1 MYILKKIKDYVQ
13 EQNEKVLENER
24 QRRQARVQE
33 DLDKC
38 KEVFLAVLDGID
50 VADQYNIADSKL
62 TKIKIDLKMPQEGSL
77 VLSIPKKDVLK
88 TLRPA
93 DKHYLQIELQSR
105 LEREKITSIAM
116 FEQFKRDCNMNYNII
131 SQRCCQKQD
140 YTELDD
146 FINRKKVEI
155 NQLYFDLKMHC
166 WDYTVLA
173 VEDKGTSYIEVS
185 LAYRV
190 PAGWQ

>member
-24 QRRQARVQE
+24 RRYQATVQQN
-33 DLDKC
+33 LNKC

-50 VADQYNIADSKL
+50 VADQYNVVDSKL
-62 TKIKIDLKMPQEGSL
+62 SKIKIDLEMPQEGSL

-88 TLRPA
+88 TMRPA
-93 DKHYLQIELQSR
+93 DKHYLLKELQSR
-105 LEREKITSIAM
+105 LEREKITSIAI
-116 FEQFKRDCNMNYNII
+116 FQQFQRDYNMNYNII
-131 SQRCCQKQD
+131 YQRCYQKQD
-140 YTELDD
+140 RTELDN
-146 FINRKKVEI
+146 FINKKELEFK
-155 NQLYFDLKMHC
+155 QLYYDLRMHC

-173 VEDKGTSYIEVS
+173 VEDKGTPYIEVS

-190 PAGWQ
+190 PVGWQ